1 MAGRR
6 GRRSRDDYLE
16 AVVPLVRADMWRLK
30 DELTF
35 IDHPGVKVLASQ
47 FKSEAWPLGLALYA
61 LIAGAVADVY
71 AGACAGHS
79 RHAQRTAE
87 FLHLWYDEQQ
97 TVSSIAAGMH
107 LSRSHVAKAIQR
119 PAVLLVAQR
128 FLALAQQTAPAAQ
141 SDGLRHALSTR
152 RRQPR
157 RADPNDHVA
166 CRCSA
171 RIAPAPRAYTR

>member
-6 GRRSRDDYLE
+6 GRRSRDDYIE

-35 IDHPGVKVLASQ
+35 TDQPGVKALASQ

-61 LIAGAVADVY
+61 LIAGAVVDVY

-128 FLALAQQTAPAAQ
+128 FLALAQQTDPAAQ
-141 SDGLRHALSTR
+141 SDGLRQVLSTR
-152 RRQPR
+152 RRQES
-157 RADPNDHVA
+157 RANPKDYA
-166 CRCSA
+166 GFRCSEP
-171 RIAPAPRAYTR
+171 I

>member
-6 GRRSRDDYLE
+6 GRWSRDGDIE

-30 DELTF
+30 DEMTF
-35 IDHPGVKVLASQ
+35 IDHPGVKVLSWQ
-47 FKSEAWPLGLALYA
+47 LKGEAWPLGLALYA

-97 TVSSIAAGMH
+97 TVSSIAAGMP

-128 FLALAQQTAPAAQ
+128 FLALAQQTDPAAQ
-141 SDGLRHALSTR
+141 SDGLRQVLSTR
-152 RRQPR
+152 RRQEW
-157 RADPNDHVA
+157 RADPKDHVG
-166 CRCSA
+166 CRCSEP
-171 RIAPAPRAYTR
+171 IAPALRA